1 MIFKKSGRIPWLLL
15 IIILAVAPL
24 LVKADVYL
32 KQKSHTDAFKVMG
45 RTQPAKDEIVV
56 MWLGKDKGR
65 VDQGEKMS
73 TIIRLDK
80 NIMYVIDHSKKTYT
94 EIPFSD
100 LNDIISSSLEKSNLS
115 KEEQAEAKKYMGFAK
130 SMMKVEVKVND
141 TGETKKIKS
150 WNCRKYLMTT
160 KIMMTSSTSEIWA
173 TEDIKI
179 NANLFRTLSFS
190 LMAKQP
196 GFDKAFEEMKKI
208 KGVSVLTTSTSSVMG
223 AKVKSTQELL
233 EVKEA
238 APPAGIYDVPSG
250 YKKES

>member
-1 MIFKKSGRIPWLLL
+1 MNFKKRWRTLWLILL
-15 IIILAVAPL
+15 ITLVVTPL
-24 LVKADVYL
+24 LVKADIYL

-45 RTQPAKDEIVV
+45 RTQPAKDEMVV
-56 MWLGKDKGR
+56 MWMGKDKGR
-65 VDQGEKMS
+65 IDQGEKMS

-80 NIMYVIDHSKKTYT
+80 NIMYMVDHNKKTYS
-94 EIPFSD
+94 EMPFSG
-100 LNDIISSSLEKSNLS
+100 LNDLISSSLAKSDLS
-115 KEEQAEAKKYMGFAK
+115 KEEQAEAKKFMGFAK
-130 SMMKVEVKVND
+130 SMMKVEVKVTD
-141 TGETKKIKS
+141 TGETKKIKA

-160 KIMMTSSTSEIWA
+160 KVMMTSSTSEIWA
-173 TEDIKI
+173 TEDIKL
-179 NANLFRTLSFS
+179 NADLFRTLGFS

-208 KGVSVLTTSTSSVMG
+208 KGISVLTTSTSSVMG

-238 APPAGIYDVPSG
+238 RPPAGIYEVPAG